1 VYTYNEATPGL
12 IDATGSYIPATNVT
26 NSIPVGKGLW
36 IYLGTATVNTANITI
51 DVTGQPT
58 LGNFSFNPSYTN
70 SGNPAD
76 DGFNLLANP
85 YPSAIDWL
93 SPNWTKTN
101 INNAIYIYQADNG
114 QYASFVGGISTNGG
128 SRFIASSQGFFIQTN
143 GSSPVLNIQE
153 TAKTNSNPV
162 LIKEEDP
169 ANVLR
174 LKVNG
179 DNVTD
184 EMVIHLNENA
194 TENFDGSYDA
204 KKIFSN
210 DPSNPSISSINNNK
224 DLSINCLPINGTSMS
239 IPIRV
244 TVGSNGM
251 YNLSWNGIEGFT
263 EGSCFVIEDLDNG
276 NKTTLEKNGLYY
288 FNAAV
293 GFKAPR
299 FIIHISSPLPKT
311 VVEASCSN
319 SQDGSITITNPS
331 GIECMVQLKDANGN
345 LIKEASINN
354 TFTFDKL
361 ATGAYQLS
369 YPNATLCGS
378 MNQMLN
384 ISATN
389 VVNSQFDASAK
400 EIETNAVVTFKTNL
414 SKSNNITWDFG
425 DGTTATEVTTVNH
438 QYKEV
443 GTYNVTMT
451 NQKGECSA
459 AETMA
464 LNVVNVA
471 GTANSMDIKQQN
483 GVYYAVFNFTENTAV
498 SIRLTNTAG
507 QEVAAL
513 QQFEGKSGKV
523 KISLDQFA
531 NGIYMIILNNGKESI
546 TKKIVK

>member
-1 VYTYNEATPGL
+1 
-12 IDATGSYIPATNVT
+12 
-26 NSIPVGKGLW
+26 
-36 IYLGTATVNTANITI
+36 
-51 DVTGQPT
+51 
-58 LGNFSFNPSYTN
+58 
-70 SGNPAD
+70 
-76 DGFNLLANP
+76 
-85 YPSAIDWL
+85 
-93 SPNWTKTN
+93 
-101 INNAIYIYQADNG
+101 
-114 QYASFVGGISTNGG
+114 
-128 SRFIASSQGFFIQTN
+128 
-143 GSSPVLNIQE
+143 
-153 TAKTNSNPV
+153 